1 MSSDA
6 PLHGGTGLLRALKHP
21 NYRLYFAGQGTSV
34 VGTWITR
41 VATSWLIY
49 RLTGSAA
56 MLGVV
61 GFAGQ
66 LPTFLLAPFAGV
78 WVDRLNRYH
87 VLVATQTLAMVQSF
101 ALAVLALTGVIQ
113 VWHVVV
119 LQAFQGMINAFD
131 TPGRQAFV
139 VEMVEDRADLPNAIA
154 LNSSMVNGARL
165 IGPAVAGLLIAAVGE
180 GWCFLLDGV
189 SYVAVLGSLAAM
201 HVVPRVRAPRTTR
214 VLEEL
219 GAGVRYA
226 FDFTPIRA
234 ILILLALV
242 SLMGMPYTVL
252 MPVIAK
258 DVLHGGAHTYGFLL
272 GATGLGALTGA
283 LYLAARRSVLGL
295 DRVIPFAAIAFGA
308 GLIAFSLSRS
318 MVLSLVL
325 LLLTGAGF
333 MTQLASSN
341 TVIQTLVDEDMR
353 GRVMA
358 FYTMALIGTAPFGS
372 LLEGA
377 LATHIGAPR
386 TIFLGGLVCTLGGI
400 GFAVVVKR
408 LRTTAREIYIERGIL
423 PAIAAGVGTATAVE
437 QETGR

>member
-1 MSSDA
+1 M
-6 PLHGGTGLLRALKHP
+6 
-21 NYRLYFAGQGTSV
+21 

-87 VLVATQTLAMVQSF
+87 VLIATQTLAMVQSF

-226 FDFTPIRA
+226 FEFTPIRA

-377 LATHIGAPR
+377 LATHIGAPE
-386 TIFLGGLVCTLGGI
+386 TILLGGLVCALGGI

-408 LRTTAREIYIERGIL
+408 LRTSARAIYIERGIL